1 MNEEFLIKVAQ
12 RVHEKLAAA
21 EMAGEIQPGLLRR
34 ALSATGRAVTAPVRF
49 AYNHPILTA
58 GALGLGALAGG
69 GYASHRAY
77 TGINEGASKN
87 TSDFINNT
95 INAAKDAS
103 ERKLRPEM
111 LQEFI
116 ASNPPLAEA
125 MAGPDIIEKA
135 VRAKVNDQSS
145 RMAGAFSK
153 VRPIIEDFEK
163 AKTLSSSK
171 PLTRTLYNI
180 GGALHQDYEP
190 IMGLMDVEKLKGAVG
205 EAMKRVIL

>member
-1 MNEEFLIKVAQ
+1 MNEEFLVKVAQ

-69 GYASHRAY
+69 GYASHKAY

-87 TSDFINNT
+87 TSDYINKT
-95 INAAKDAS
+95 INEVKDAATSKVNS
-103 ERKLRPEM
+103 ELMTDPAYARKGVGELADILETRIKERV
-111 LQEFI
+111 
-116 ASNPPLAEA
+116 NPQLSQ
-125 MAGPDIIEKA
+125 MAG
-135 VRAKVNDQSS
+135 S
-145 RMAGAFSK
+145 FSK

-163 AKTLSSSK
+163 AQTLASSK
-171 PLTRTLYNI
+171 PLTRALYNI
-180 GGALHQDYEP
+180 GGVLHQDYEP
-190 IMGLMDVEKLKGAVG
+190 IAGLLDVKKLRGAVG
-205 EAMKRVIL
+205 EAMKRIIL